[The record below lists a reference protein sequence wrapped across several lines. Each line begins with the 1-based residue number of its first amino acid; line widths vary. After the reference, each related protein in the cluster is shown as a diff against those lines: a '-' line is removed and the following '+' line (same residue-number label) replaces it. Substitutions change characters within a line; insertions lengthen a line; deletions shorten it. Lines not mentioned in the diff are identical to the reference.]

1 MHGMVG
7 PNRGTGRTPK
17 PGFVLVGTAFAVI
30 LAALAF
36 TGKIAAQAGDWV
48 VVRAEYGF
56 RTQRVD
62 VTDVVRHLLWE
73 GRESGRVLV
82 SNQNMGG
89 DPAVGADKTLRII
102 AENRQQDRQE
112 FDFREGTWID
122 VTLFSLRPERR
133 DDDRFRDRDHDG
145 DWRRDDDRIRDRDN
159 DRRQDDVVLRQP
171 DDRDRDHDRKR
182 DDDGRARPQ
191 QRLQIVH
198 GYWGAQGQMVNV
210 TDLLRGRVRDGA
222 LHVHVDNASLGG
234 DPAIGRDKVLI
245 VIYTMDGKDLAASTH
260 EGNTMNLP

>member
-1 MHGMVG
+1 MLLYTEGTMHGIDSRKNG
-7 PNRGTGRTPK
+7 IRRTGAQVML
-17 PGFVLVGTAFAVI
+17 FMGTAFAVV

-36 TGKIAAQAGDWV
+36 TGKIAAQAGDWEI
-48 VVRAEYGF
+48 VRAEYGF
-56 RTQRVD
+56 RTQRAD

-89 DPAVGADKTLRII
+89 DPAVGADKTLHIV
-102 AENRQQDRQE
+102 AENRRHEQRE

-133 DDDRFRDRDHDG
+133 DNDRPRDG
-145 DWRRDDDRIRDRDN
+145 DVRRDDDRIRDRNN
-159 DRRQDDVVLRQP
+159 DSRQDDVVLREK
-171 DDRDRDHDRKR
+171 DDRDHKR
-182 DDDGRARPQ
+182 DDEDRARPQ
-191 QRLQIVH
+191 RLQILH
-198 GYWGAQGQMVNV
+198 GYWGAQGQMANV
-210 TDLLRGRVRDGA
+210 TDMLRGRVRDGA
-222 LHVHVDNASLGG
+222 LHVHVDNGSLGG

-245 VIYTMDGKDLAASTH
+245 VVYTMDGKELAASTH